1 MTLEEWK
8 EMYEYAIKLDPV
20 NRNRMFRLL
29 EDVEYLQQKNYNL
42 EIKVGNLIEDM
53 VYLKEQLHS

>member
-8 EMYEYAIKLDPV
+8 EMYECAIKLDPV

-29 EDVEYLQQKNYNL
+29 EEIEYLQQKNYNL

-53 VYLKEQLHS
+53 IYLKEQLHS

>member
-8 EMYEYAIKLDPV
+8 EMYEHAIKLDPV

-29 EDVEYLQQKNYNL
+29 EEIEYLQQKNYNL

-53 VYLKEQLHS
+53 IYLKEQLHS

>member
-20 NRNRMFRLL
+20 NRNRMLQLL
-29 EDVEYLQQKNYNL
+29 NEIEYLQQKNYNL
-42 EIKVGNLIEDM
+42 EIKVGNLMEDM